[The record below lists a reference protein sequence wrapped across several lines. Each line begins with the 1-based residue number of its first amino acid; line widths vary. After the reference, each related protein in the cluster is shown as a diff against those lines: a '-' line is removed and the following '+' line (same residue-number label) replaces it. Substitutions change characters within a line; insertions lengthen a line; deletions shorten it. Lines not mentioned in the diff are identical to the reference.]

1 MNSFPFSLTLT
12 ILFLLHSEQTQGENL
27 VEEVRS
33 ELIEI
38 DTMQINDHS
47 DRYEQLHQKLSTA
60 LSSIDG
66 L

>member
-1 MNSFPFSLTLT
+1 MTTS
-12 ILFLLHSEQTQGENL
+12 SEQTQGENL

-33 ELIEI
+33 ELVEI
-38 DTMQINDHS
+38 DAMQINDHG
-47 DRYEQLHQKLSTA
+47 DRYEHLHQKLSTA

>member
-1 MNSFPFSLTLT
+1 MTTNF
-12 ILFLLHSEQTQGENL
+12 EQTQGENL

-33 ELIEI
+33 ELLEI
-38 DTMQINDHS
+38 DAMQINDHG
-47 DRYEQLHQKLSTA
+47 DRYEQLHQKLFTA

>member
-1 MNSFPFSLTLT
+1 MTTGSD
-12 ILFLLHSEQTQGENL
+12 HTQGENL
-27 VEEVRS
+27 VEEIRS
-33 ELIEI
+33 DLVEI
-38 DTMQINDHS
+38 DAMEVNDHG

>member
-1 MNSFPFSLTLT
+1 MTTN
-12 ILFLLHSEQTQGENL
+12 SEQTQGENL

-33 ELIEI
+33 ELVEI
-38 DTMQINDHS
+38 DAMQINDHG
-47 DRYEQLHQKLSTA
+47 DHYEQLHQKLSTA

>member
-1 MNSFPFSLTLT
+1 MAEE
-12 ILFLLHSEQTQGENL
+12 SEQKMTTASEHTQGENL

-33 ELIEI
+33 ELVEI
-38 DTMQINDHS
+38 DSMNVNDHG

>member
-1 MNSFPFSLTLT
+1 MSTASEH
-12 ILFLLHSEQTQGENL
+12 IHSENL

-33 ELIEI
+33 ELVEI
-38 DTMQINDHS
+38 DAMQVNDHG

-60 LSSIDG
+60 LASIDG

>member
-1 MNSFPFSLTLT
+1 MTT
-12 ILFLLHSEQTQGENL
+12 ASEHTQGENL
-27 VEEVRS
+27 VEEIRS
-33 ELIEI
+33 KLVEI
-38 DTMQINDHS
+38 DSMSVNDHS

>member
-1 MNSFPFSLTLT
+1 MTTNSE
-12 ILFLLHSEQTQGENL
+12 HRQGENL

-33 ELIEI
+33 ELVEI
-38 DTMQINDHS
+38 DAMQINNHG
-47 DRYEQLHQKLSTA
+47 DRYEQLHQKLSSA

>member
-1 MNSFPFSLTLT
+1 MTTASS
-12 ILFLLHSEQTQGENL
+12 HSQGENL
-27 VEEVRS
+27 VEEIRN
-33 ELIEI
+33 ELVEI
-38 DTMQINDHS
+38 DAMEVNDHG

>member
-1 MNSFPFSLTLT
+1 MTTNSERMQS
-12 ILFLLHSEQTQGENL
+12 ENL

-33 ELIEI
+33 ELVEI
-38 DTMQINDHS
+38 DSMQINDHG

>member
-1 MNSFPFSLTLT
+1 MTTASG
-12 ILFLLHSEQTQGENL
+12 HSQGENL
-27 VEEVRS
+27 VEEIRS
-33 ELIEI
+33 ELVEI
-38 DTMQINDHS
+38 DAMEVNDHG

>member
-1 MNSFPFSLTLT
+1 MSTA
-12 ILFLLHSEQTQGENL
+12 SEPTQSENL

-33 ELIEI
+33 ELVEI
-38 DTMQINDHS
+38 DAMQVNDHG

-60 LSSIDG
+60 LTSIDG

>member
-1 MNSFPFSLTLT
+1 MTTN
-12 ILFLLHSEQTQGENL
+12 SEQTQGENL

-33 ELIEI
+33 ELVEI
-38 DTMQINDHS
+38 DAMQINDHG
-47 DRYEQLHQKLSTA
+47 DRYEQLHQKLSNA

>member
-1 MNSFPFSLTLT
+1 MTT
-12 ILFLLHSEQTQGENL
+12 ASEHTQGENL
-27 VEEVRS
+27 VEEIRN
-33 ELIEI
+33 ELVEI
-38 DTMQINDHS
+38 DAMVVNDHG

>member
-1 MNSFPFSLTLT
+1 MSTASEH
-12 ILFLLHSEQTQGENL
+12 IHSENL

-33 ELIEI
+33 ELVEI
-38 DTMQINDHS
+38 DAMQVNDHD

-60 LSSIDG
+60 LASIDG

>member
-1 MNSFPFSLTLT
+1 MTSS
-12 ILFLLHSEQTQGENL
+12 SEQTQGENL

-38 DTMQINDHS
+38 DTMQINDHG

>member
-1 MNSFPFSLTLT
+1 MSTA
-12 ILFLLHSEQTQGENL
+12 SENTHIENL

-33 ELIEI
+33 ELVEI
-38 DTMQINDHS
+38 DAMQVNDHG

>member
-1 MNSFPFSLTLT
+1 MTT
-12 ILFLLHSEQTQGENL
+12 ASEHTQGENL
-27 VEEVRS
+27 VEEIRN
-33 ELIEI
+33 ELVEI
-38 DTMQINDHS
+38 DSMQINDHG

>member
-1 MNSFPFSLTLT
+1 MTTGSD
-12 ILFLLHSEQTQGENL
+12 HTQGENL
-27 VEEVRS
+27 VEEIRNDLV
-33 ELIEI
+33 EI
-38 DTMQINDHS
+38 DALEVNDHG

>member
-1 MNSFPFSLTLT
+1 MDSPIN
-12 ILFLLHSEQTQGENL
+12 GESL

-33 ELIEI
+33 ELVEI
-38 DTMQINDHS
+38 DSMAINDHAQ
-47 DRYEQLHQKLSTA
+47 RFEELHNKLSIA

>member
-1 MNSFPFSLTLT
+1 MTTN
-12 ILFLLHSEQTQGENL
+12 SEQTQGENL

-33 ELIEI
+33 ELVEI
-38 DTMQINDHS
+38 DAMQINRHG
-47 DRYEQLHQKLSTA
+47 DRYVQFHQERSTA

>member
-1 MNSFPFSLTLT
+1 MTT
-12 ILFLLHSEQTQGENL
+12 ASEHTQGENL

-38 DTMQINDHS
+38 DSMNVNDHG

>member
-1 MNSFPFSLTLT
+1 MTTN
-12 ILFLLHSEQTQGENL
+12 SEQTKGENL

-33 ELIEI
+33 ELVEI
-38 DTMQINDHS
+38 DAMQINDHG
-47 DRYEQLHQKLSTA
+47 DRYEKLHQKLSTA